1 MHLAQP
7 PSLPEPGRT
16 YPLTVRRDRKSIFK
30 RYDNKI
36 AVVTGASSGIG
47 RRLALDLAER
57 GATVVG
63 VARRQELLAEVE
75 TLLRSS
81 TPDSSTRVC
90 DVGDTASY
98 QQALGE
104 IEEQHGRIDVLINDA
119 GIAGPTPVEEGLSP
133 AYRQIFDVNV
143 FGVIAGTLAVIPG
156 MLAQAIRN
164 RRQRRLGLG
173 TGSGARQRC
182 VFGVEGRR
190 GCVHRVGGLRG
201 RRPRHSGPRA
211 LPGLGARRP
220 WGCRAST
227 AADRSHPRASDEARL
242 RYRTWCS
249 GAWVGDAW
257 RSTRPSCPFWLPS
270 GAASRRSPIKKRCA
284 IVPIDADSG

>member
-1 MHLAQP
+1 M
-7 PSLPEPGRT
+7 
-16 YPLTVRRDRKSIFK
+16 RRDRKSIFK

-156 MLAQAIRN
+156 MLD
-164 RRQRRLGLG
+164 RR
-173 TGSGARQRC
+173 SGI
-182 VFGVEGRR
+182 VVN
-190 GCVHRVGGLRG
+190 V
-201 RRPRHSGPRA
+201 
-211 LPGLGARRP
+211 
-220 WGCRAST
+220 
-227 AADRSHPRASDEARL
+227 ASDSARAPEPGN
-242 RYRTWCS
+242 
-249 GAWVGDAW
+249 GAYSA
-257 RSTRPSCPFWLPS
+257 SK
-270 GAASRRSPIKKRCA
+270 AA
-284 IVPIDADSG
+284 V